1 MDGSS
6 SSVSSSQGDTWK
18 GQSIETT
25 CHFCLFLLKAHGG
38 SEMFVFPDYCLH
50 ILSINMAAKHLVS
63 VRYWVKCGSPS
74 VPDSKAP
81 EDTEPM
87 DAKSPL

>member
-1 MDGSS
+1 MVDLR
-6 SSVSSSQGDTWK
+6 
-18 GQSIETT
+18 
-25 CHFCLFLLKAHGG
+25 CLSFLI
-38 SEMFVFPDYCLH
+38 YCLH
-50 ILSINMAAKHLVS
+50 ILSVNMAAKHLVS